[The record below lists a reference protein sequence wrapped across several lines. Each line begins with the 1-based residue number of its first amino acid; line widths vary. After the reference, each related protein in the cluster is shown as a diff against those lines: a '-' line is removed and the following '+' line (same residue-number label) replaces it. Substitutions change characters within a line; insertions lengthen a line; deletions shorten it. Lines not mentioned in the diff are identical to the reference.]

1 MVDPEVVRRRLRR
14 LDETVQRL
22 RDLAARGREE
32 LLDDPVAQAAAER
45 LLQVAIQIMLDIGA
59 HVLSERGVVD
69 WEEYRQIPDRLGR
82 EGILPEALALS
93 LARAA
98 GQRNIL
104 VHLYLE
110 VDPEL
115 VYRALV
121 DDLDVFEAFAS
132 HVLPLLGEE
141 DEPEG
146 T

>member
-32 LLDDPVAQAAAER
+32 LLGDPVAQAAAER
-45 LLQVAIQIMLDIGA
+45 LLQVAIQIVLDIGA

-82 EGILPEALALS
+82 EGILPEALARS
-93 LARAA
+93 LAHAA

-121 DDLDVFEAFAS
+121 DDLDVFEAFAT
-132 HVLPLLGEE
+132 HMLPLLGEE